1 MAPSATNDAF
11 DGDPTDL
18 DFSTFSN
25 VINGKLTSAKETRH
39 GINPATEEPLPEV
52 PVATPADVDAAIDA
66 AKEAFKSW
74 SRVSWSEREKS
85 CLDFAEALGRY
96 KQQFAKLLTREQG
109 KPVSISSCQQLTL
122 P

>member
-1 MAPSATNDAF
+1 MAPSATNDAHN
-11 DGDPTDL
+11 GAPADL

-25 VINGKLTSAKETRH
+25 VINGKLTSTKETRH

-52 PVATPADVDAAIDA
+52 PVATPADVDAAVDA

-74 SRVSWSEREKS
+74 SKVSWSEREKS

-96 KQQFAKLLTREQG
+96 KQQFAKLLTQEQG
-109 KPVSISSCQQLTL
+109 KPVRN